1 MSNED
6 HRRSNAEDMPNS
18 GPFSEKDTA
27 AYGDDT
33 IHRIHQ
39 QLAREKEEPTEGFS
53 PVPIFLL
60 FLFGGLVFWA
70 GIYLANGSGN
80 FLPGAFTPDFKV
92 GDTNKTAVAFDPLKR
107 GERLYKNNCAACHQ
121 ANGQGVAGAFPP
133 LANSAW
139 VTGDESR
146 FTKILLRGLQGPIV
160 VNGEEYNGNM
170 PSYGENGL
178 GWSDRDLHAIL
189 TYTRQAWDNDAPPV
203 TEETVAAVRAEI
215 AGKNGAWS
223 AAELLSAHPME

>member
-6 HRRSNAEDMPNS
+6 QRRTNAEHSPDS
-18 GPFSEKDTA
+18 GPFSETDAA

-80 FLPGAFTPDFKV
+80 FLPGAFSPDFKV
-92 GDTNKTAVAFDPLKR
+92 GDTNKTAVAFDPLKK
-107 GERLYKNNCAACHQ
+107 GERLYRNNCAACHQ
-121 ANGQGVAGAFPP
+121 ASGQGVPGAFPP
-133 LANSAW
+133 LEGSAW
-139 VTGDESR
+139 VLTSDEL
-146 FTKILLRGLQGPIV
+146 FTKVLLRGLQGPITV
-160 VNGEEYNGNM
+160 KGNEYNGNM

-178 GWSDRDLHAIL
+178 DWSDRDLHAIM
-189 TYTRQAWDNDAPPV
+189 TYVRQAWGNAGPPV

-215 AGKNGAWS
+215 ASKSGAWS
-223 AAELLSAHPME
+223 GADLLSAHPLE